1 MKVGLL
7 QYDVLRDR
15 EANLQKAE
23 AFLEKNQCELLLLP
37 ELAMGGYLFES
48 RKALLAAS
56 EPVPG
61 GALPGGFVCQAWI
74 PGQGLW
80 QGHFEKAGCHRPG
93 AAMRTAGMVV
103 PGLEPAQH

>member
-48 RKALLAAS
+48 RGFTWRICMSSLDT
-56 EPVPG
+56 
-61 GALPGGFVCQAWI
+61 GAGAM
-74 PGQGLW
+74 
-80 QGHFEKAGCHRPG
+80 ERPF
-93 AAMRTAGMVV
+93 
-103 PGLEPAQH
+103 